1 VSLIDALRD
10 PRCYPHHS
18 HHPHAVTSVELIE
31 THISWVLLTGEYAY
45 KVKKPLKLPFL
56 DFSTLPLRLHYC
68 EEELRLNRGLA
79 PDLYLD
85 VVRIVGEYSRPVVE
99 GAGTALE
106 YAVKMR
112 QFGQDQLASHLV
124 QNDALTSQLVA
135 DFALKLARFHAQ
147 SATAAADSD
156 YGSPACVRSQ
166 IETLLAEL
174 GELIGEPE
182 ARRGLDALRT
192 WFATRL
198 ERLQGALAARK
209 RSGQIHECHGDLHLN
224 NVVLLGSE
232 LTAFDCIEFNPDLR
246 WIDVISEAAFLAMD
260 LDHAGRSDL
269 ASVFLDAYLQ
279 DTGDHTGI
287 AVLRFY
293 LVYRALVR
301 VLAHALLAN
310 KGHAEE
316 AARRRSYLELAL
328 RYTASAHGMIVVMHG
343 YSGSGK
349 STVALSLALA
359 LGGMR
364 IRSDVERKRMH
375 GLDALARTGS
385 SLGSELY
392 AEETSDATYS
402 RLRDIAGRIAE
413 AGYPAIVDAACLQR
427 GQRDLFRDLA
437 RQLRVPFIVVSVQ
450 ADPAVLR
457 ERVAR
462 RHAQASD
469 PSEATLAVL
478 EHQLSSCAP
487 FDAAEDAETVVVDG
501 GTGLTANDIARVL
514 ARRVDLTHPV
524 S

>member
-10 PRCYPHHS
+10 PRCYS
-18 HHPHAVTSVELIE
+18 HHAHTVRRVELIE

-56 DFSTLPLRLHYC
+56 DFSTLPLRLYYC
-68 EEELRLNRGLA
+68 QEELRLNRGLA

-85 VVRIVGEYSRPVVE
+85 VVGISGEPSRPVVE
-99 GAGTALE
+99 GTGPALE

-112 QFGQDQLASHLV
+112 QFGQDRLASHLV
-124 QNDALTSQLVA
+124 LHDALTPQLVS
-135 DFALKLARFHAQ
+135 DLALKVARFHAQ
-147 SATAAADSD
+147 GASAAADTD
-156 YGSPACVRSQ
+156 HGSPACVQSQ
-166 IETLLAEL
+166 AETLLAEL
-174 GELIGEPE
+174 DELIDDPE
-182 ARRGLDALRT
+182 ARRGLDAVRT
-192 WFATRL
+192 WLATQL
-198 ERLQGALAARK
+198 ERLRSNFAARK
-209 RSGQIHECHGDLHLN
+209 RASRIRECHGDLHLG
-224 NVVLLGSE
+224 NVVLLNSE
-232 LTAFDCIEFNPDLR
+232 LIPFDCIEFNPSLR
-246 WIDVISEAAFLAMD
+246 WIDVMSEAAFLAMD

-269 ASVFLDAYLQ
+269 ASLFLDAYLQ
-279 DTGDHTGI
+279 DTGDHTGV
-287 AVLRFY
+287 AMLRFY

-316 AARRRSYLELAL
+316 AARARTYLELAL
-328 RYTASAHGMIVVMHG
+328 RYTASERGMIVVMHG

-375 GLDALARTGS
+375 GLDALARSGS
-385 SLGSELY
+385 ALGSALY

-402 RLRDIAGRIAE
+402 RLRDIAGGIAE

-437 RQLRVPFIVVSVQ
+437 RQLHVPFIVVSVQ

-462 RHAQASD
+462 RHAQAAD
-469 PSEATLAVL
+469 ASEATLAVL
-478 EHQLSSCAP
+478 EHQLASCSP
-487 FDAAEDAETVVVDG
+487 FDAAEDADTVVVDG
-501 GTGLTANDIARVL
+501 ATGLTASDIERVL
-514 ARRVDLTHPV
+514 ARRASPSPPD